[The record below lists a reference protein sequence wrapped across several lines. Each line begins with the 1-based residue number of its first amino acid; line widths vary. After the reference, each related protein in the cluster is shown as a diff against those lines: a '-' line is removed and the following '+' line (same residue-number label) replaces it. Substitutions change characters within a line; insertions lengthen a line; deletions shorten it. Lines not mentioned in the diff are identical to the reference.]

1 VSAPLLQVRGLVKL
15 YGSGRAS
22 WLRRDPV
29 RAVDGVDLDV
39 GQEEIVGLVGE
50 SGSGKTTFGRSVL
63 RLVEPTAGSVLFD
76 GIDVLALG
84 ASEMR
89 RLRRRMQV
97 VFQDPAAA
105 LNPRM
110 KVGSLVGEPLKIH
123 RLARGPALGE
133 RVAELLGEVGLEP
146 EAAGRYPHEFS
157 GGQRQRIG
165 IARALAVRPDFVVCD
180 EPVTALDVSVRAQI
194 VNLLLD
200 LQRRYSMA
208 YLFIAHDLALVSHL
222 CDRVAVMYLGRV
234 VEQAPTGE
242 LLSGPRHPYTAALFA
257 ASLPPRPE
265 LARGVRA
272 RLSGE
277 IPSPAQVPAG
287 CRFHTR
293 CPFAVERC
301 RADDPAMREVGP
313 GHMVACHRAE
323 EIEEEVAATAAEGRS
338 RGGGAQ
344 PPHRSKG

>member
-1 VSAPLLQVRGLVKL
+1 
-15 YGSGRAS
+15 
-22 WLRRDPV
+22 
-29 RAVDGVDLDV
+29 
-39 GQEEIVGLVGE
+39 
-50 SGSGKTTFGRSVL
+50 
-63 RLVEPTAGSVLFD
+63 
-76 GIDVLALG
+76 
-84 ASEMR
+84 M
-89 RLRRRMQV
+89 
-97 VFQDPAAA
+97 
-105 LNPRM
+105 
-110 KVGSLVGEPLKIH
+110 
-123 RLARGPALGE
+123 
-133 RVAELLGEVGLEP
+133 
-146 EAAGRYPHEFS
+146 
-157 GGQRQRIG
+157 
-165 IARALAVRPDFVVCD
+165 RPDFVVCD

-200 LQRRYSMA
+200 LQHRYSMA

-234 VEQAPTGE
+234 VEQAPTGA
-242 LLSGPRHPYTAALFA
+242 LLSRPRHPYTAALFA

-265 LARGVRA
+265 QARGIRA

-301 RADDPAMREVGP
+301 RADDPAMREFGP
-313 GHMVACHRAE
+313 GHTVACHRAE
-323 EIEEEVAATAAEGRS
+323 EIEDEVAAEAAEGRS